1 MPQSP
6 GVRQY
11 QPKLNT
17 KYNIMA
23 DLAKI
28 AEELGKL
35 TVLEAAE
42 LVKQLEDE
50 WGVSAAAAAP
60 VVMAAG
66 GGDAGGA
73 AEEKS
78 EFDVVLKGDGG
89 KKIQVIKAIRGV
101 VPGLGLADAKALVE
115 KAPVA
120 VLEGVDKDAAE
131 DAKKQLEEAGAEIE
145 VK

>member
-1 MPQSP
+1 
-6 GVRQY
+6 
-11 QPKLNT
+11 
-17 KYNIMA
+17 MA

-28 AEELGKL
+28 AEELAKL

-50 WGVSAAAAAP
+50 WGVSAAAAAGP
-60 VVMAAG
+60 VMMAPA
-66 GGDAGGA
+66 GGDAGGD
-73 AEEKS
+73 AEEKT

-101 VPGLGLADAKALVE
+101 VAGLGLADAKALVE
-115 KAPVA
+115 KAPVP
-120 VLEGVDKDAAE
+120 VLEGASKDDAE
-131 DAKKQLEEAGAEIE
+131 AAKKALEEAGAEVE

>member
-1 MPQSP
+1 
-6 GVRQY
+6 
-11 QPKLNT
+11 
-17 KYNIMA
+17 MA

-35 TVLEAAE
+35 TVLEAAD
-42 LVKQLEDE
+42 LVKQLEEE
-50 WGVSAAAAAP
+50 WGVSAAAAAGP
-60 VVMAAG
+60 VMMAPA

-73 AEEKS
+73 AEEKT

-101 VPGLGLADAKALVE
+101 VSGLGLADAKALVE

-131 DAKKQLEEAGAEIE
+131 DAKKALEEAGAEIE

>member
-1 MPQSP
+1 MS
-6 GVRQY
+6 
-11 QPKLNT
+11 
-17 KYNIMA
+17 

-42 LVKQLEDE
+42 LVKQLEEE
-50 WGVSAAAAAP
+50 WGVSAAAAAAP
-60 VVMAAG
+60 VMVAAA
-66 GGDAGGA
+66 GGDAGA
-73 AEEKS
+73 AEEQS

-101 VPGLGLADAKALVE
+101 VAGLGLADAKALVE
-115 KAPVA
+115 KAPVP

-131 DAKKQLEEAGAEIE
+131 DAKKQLEEAGAEVE

>member
-1 MPQSP
+1 
-6 GVRQY
+6 
-11 QPKLNT
+11 
-17 KYNIMA
+17 MA

-42 LVKQLEDE
+42 LVKQLEEE
-50 WGVSAAAAAP
+50 WGVSAAAAAAP
-60 VVMAAG
+60 VMVAAA
-66 GGDAGGA
+66 GGDAGG

-115 KAPVA
+115 KAPVP

-131 DAKKQLEEAGAEIE
+131 EAKKTLEEAGAEIE